1 MENGLKKL
9 KSRIK
14 ELQQEKIDIK
24 KNHKELKKMH
34 VSLINSRKEKQSHL
48 QEYEMRALEVQ
59 MLKFGKVIDLEKLER
74 MGVNKNA
81 DELREKIQKE
91 DQRREKE
98 IEEIERDI
106 SDQKEKLTDI
116 IKENTSRMEK
126 LVSMSESKHTLEHS
140 LDKSQSSVVNFEE
153 KKAGERASGVDMD
166 LSFIDPK
173 FHLLDC
179 RVLWSSEEGRIRT

>member
-1 MENGLKKL
+1 VFVENGLKKL

-34 VSLINSRKEKQSHL
+34 VSLINSKKEKQSQL
-48 QEYEMRALEVQ
+48 QEYEMRAHDVQ

-98 IEEIERDI
+98 LEEVEV
-106 SDQKEKLTDI
+106 
-116 IKENTSRMEK
+116 SRKVKNMFNNC
-126 LVSMSESKHTLEHS
+126 LHTKNLKRNG
-140 LDKSQSSVVNFEE
+140 L
-153 KKAGERASGVDMD
+153 
-166 LSFIDPK
+166 
-173 FHLLDC
+173 
-179 RVLWSSEEGRIRT
+179 